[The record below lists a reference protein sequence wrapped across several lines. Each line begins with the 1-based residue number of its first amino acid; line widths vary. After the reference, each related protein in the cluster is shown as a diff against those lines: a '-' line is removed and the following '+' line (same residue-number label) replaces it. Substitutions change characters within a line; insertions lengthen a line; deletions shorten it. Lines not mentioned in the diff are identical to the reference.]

1 MVLKNLDKHPR
12 QVTFLANSGR
22 FNLPF
27 SNALEAAIFDIDI
40 ILVPNPSP
48 TIRSSSPPIGSLRY
62 GDYGL
67 RTTAGRALSFVRS
80 TGLSRANIER

>member
-1 MVLKNLDKHPR
+1 M
-12 QVTFLANSGR
+12 TFLANSGR

-48 TIRSSSPPIGSLRY
+48 I
-62 GDYGL
+62 
-67 RTTAGRALSFVRS
+67 TANEGENPEGTRVL
-80 TGLSRANIER
+80 

>member
-48 TIRSSSPPIGSLRY
+48 TIPVCSVFLI
-62 GDYGL
+62 
-67 RTTAGRALSFVRS
+67 TANEGGNPEGARVL
-80 TGLSRANIER
+80 